1 MSCEPVK
8 VQTGNKI
15 DLNLLIFAKIKC
27 LVPEIHYLCIWL
39 EATLSKTCEKKKKR
53 YAYLVS

>member
-27 LVPEIHYLCIWL
+27 LVPEIHYLCSWL
-39 EATLSKTCEKKKKR
+39 EVTLAKT
-53 YAYLVS
+53 Y

>member
-15 DLNLLIFAKIKC
+15 DFVKVQTGNKIDFNLLIFAQIK
-27 LVPEIHYLCIWL
+27 
-39 EATLSKTCEKKKKR
+39 
-53 YAYLVS
+53 

>member
-15 DLNLLIFAKIKC
+15 DLKLLIFAKIKC
-27 LVPEIHYLCIWL
+27 LISEIHYLCSWL
-39 EATLSKTCEKKKKR
+39 EVTLAKT
-53 YAYLVS
+53 Y